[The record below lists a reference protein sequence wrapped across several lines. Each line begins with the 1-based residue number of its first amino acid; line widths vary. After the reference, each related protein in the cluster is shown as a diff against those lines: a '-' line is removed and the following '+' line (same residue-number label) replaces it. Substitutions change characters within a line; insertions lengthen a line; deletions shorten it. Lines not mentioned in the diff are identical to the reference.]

1 MLRLYSRPI
10 GAKAKQLIMA
20 QSLCKI
26 YLHLVFHVKTSSP
39 LILESNLDDV
49 HCYIG
54 QLTNIAGCQVLR
66 VGGVE
71 DHVHI
76 VCQLGREQTIARLVE
91 EIKRNSS
98 RWIKTLSPHYR
109 YFAWQSGYAVFSVS
123 QSGLD
128 KTIAYVNNQRE
139 HHKKQTFQ
147 DEYLA
152 FLKLYNVE
160 YDEKY
165 VMSD

>member
-1 MLRLYSRPI
+1 
-10 GAKAKQLIMA
+10 MA

-26 YLHLVFHVKTSSP
+26 YLHLVFHVKTTSP
-39 LILESNLDDV
+39 LILESDIDDV

-54 QLTNIAGCQVLR
+54 KLTNIAGCQVLR

-71 DHVHI
+71 DHVHL

-91 EIKRNSS
+91 EVKRNSS
-98 RWIKTLSPHYR
+98 RWIKTRSPHYR
-109 YFAWQSGYAVFSVS
+109 GFVWQSGYAVFSVS
-123 QSGLD
+123 QSSLA
-128 KTIAYVNNQRE
+128 KVLAYVNNQRE
-139 HHKKQTFQ
+139 HHTKQTFR

-160 YDEKY
+160 YDENY
-165 VMSD
+165 VLSD

>member
-1 MLRLYSRPI
+1 M
-10 GAKAKQLIMA
+10 
-20 QSLCKI
+20 
-26 YLHLVFHVKTSSP
+26 VFHVKTTSP
-39 LILESNLDDV
+39 LILEANLEYV

-76 VCQLGREQTIARLVE
+76 VCQLGREQTVAKLVE

-109 YFAWQSGYAVFSVS
+109 CFAWQSGYAVFSVS
-123 QSGLD
+123 QSGLE
-128 KTIAYVNNQRE
+128 KTIAYVKNQKE
-139 HHKKQTFQ
+139 HHTKLTFQ
-147 DEYLA
+147 EEYLA
-152 FLKLYNVE
+152 FLKLYHVE
-160 YDEKY
+160 YDDKY

>member
-1 MLRLYSRPI
+1 LNFRPI
-10 GAKAKQLIMA
+10 GAKAKLLVTA

-26 YLHLVFHVKTSSP
+26 YLHLVFHIKTTSP
-39 LILESNLDDV
+39 SILESHLNEV

-54 QLTNIAGCQVLR
+54 KLVNITGCQVLR

-98 RWIKTLSPHYR
+98 RWVKTLSPHYR
-109 YFAWQSGYAVFSVS
+109 NFAWQSGYAVFSVS

-139 HHKKQTFQ
+139 HHSRQTFR

-152 FLKLYNVE
+152 FLRLYHVE

-165 VMSD
+165 VMRD